1 MLMSAFA
8 LSSCLFEE
16 PELTDNG
23 EIGIDPTETS
33 IATDISLNLEL
44 PSATEGLDPFLQPAT
59 EGTDY
64 RRRTV
69 VAAIAEGMPTV
80 SRTVLSDLSATD
92 KNMSVYV
99 NLRLHARKYNIVVW
113 SDYVHENDGVVDYGY
128 FYNLDQLPNVF
139 MSTTYRGYNDFK
151 DAASASAELDLT
163 PYRNIRNQRV
173 SLDLSLARP
182 VARLQLVANDAAR
195 FLKKISSGEI
205 SGNSFCVRISYP
217 GYLCTGYNISS
228 DVLRHA
234 LMYMKFERTFNVSE
248 LSDNSDY
255 LLAFDYLL
263 ADKDASTE
271 IPVTVEILDRDK
283 TIVLASTTF
292 NSFCKAGTYNTV
304 EYSFLTSKGG
314 DGVDF
319 DADFSGTGTLVIP
332 ATPSN

>member
-1 MLMSAFA
+1 MMAAAFA

-16 PELTDNG
+16 PELTENG
-23 EIGIDPTETS
+23 ELGIDPTETS
-33 IATDISLNLEL
+33 IAAEINLNLEL
-44 PSATEGLDPFLQPAT
+44 PSVTDGLAPFLQPAT

-69 VAAIAEGMPTV
+69 VAAIADGLPTV
-80 SRTVLSDLSATD
+80 SRTVLSDLSAD
-92 KNMSVYV
+92 EKNLTV
-99 NLRLHARKYNIVVW
+99 NVSLRLHARKYNIVVW
-113 SDYVHENDGVVDYGY
+113 SDYVRENDGVADNGY
-128 FYNLDQLPNVF
+128 FYNIDQLPNVF

-151 DAASASAELDLT
+151 DAAAASAELDLT
-163 PYRNIRNQRV
+163 PYANKRNQRV
-173 SLDLSLARP
+173 ALDLSLARP

-195 FLKKISSGEI
+195 FLKRIADGEI
-205 SGNSFCVRISYP
+205 AGNAFCVRVSYP

-228 DVLRHA
+228 AVLRHA

-248 LSDNSDY
+248 LNANSNF

-263 ADKDASTE
+263 ADKAASTM
-271 IPVTVEILDRDK
+271 IPVTVEILNQDK
-283 TIVLASTTF
+283 SAVLATTTF

-304 EYSFLTSKGG
+304 VYNFLTSAGG

-319 DADFSGTGTLVIP
+319 DADFSGSGIVVIP